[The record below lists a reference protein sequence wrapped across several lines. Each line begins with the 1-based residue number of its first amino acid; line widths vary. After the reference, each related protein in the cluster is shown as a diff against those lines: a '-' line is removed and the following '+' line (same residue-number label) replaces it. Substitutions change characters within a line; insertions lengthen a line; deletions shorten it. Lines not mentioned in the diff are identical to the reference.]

1 MVNTAESSTV
11 MADSNT
17 AAPSGD
23 AASTVAGSAANTAP
37 AASQAAATQAA
48 ARVSGAPRSAPRTK
62 ARIALVGTGGRS
74 EMYIRAIYGKHADTA
89 ELVAFSDVNPGR
101 VEYYQKLIQELGAPG
116 PVASFDPA
124 DLTAFIQ
131 ANSVDRVVVTTP
143 DYTHADY
150 IVEALNAGADVV
162 VEKPLTIDVDGCRR
176 ITKAVAETGRNV
188 VVTFNY
194 RYSPRN
200 SALKEIIQSG
210 VIGKVTSIDFS
221 WVLDTV
227 HGADYFRR
235 WHRDK
240 KNSGGLM
247 IHKAS
252 HHFDL
257 VNWWIDDA
265 PERVFASGG
274 LKFYGDK
281 NAAERGLGPR
291 PERGTPDVDAPS
303 GPKDPFALDLRDDER
318 LKALFLDN
326 EHYDGYR
333 RDQDVFTDGIT
344 IEDNLALVVE
354 YQGGPRLSYS
364 LNAHSPWE
372 GYRVAVNGTEGR
384 AELDVVERS
393 AVVSS
398 TDKKTVVDPSA
409 TPIEEDDAIRRNGE
423 RLVVQRHWEAA
434 YEVPI
439 VNGEGGHG
447 GGDALLL
454 SDLFNG
460 PGDDPLGRPSG
471 YLDGLRSVS
480 VGIAGNLSLET
491 TLPVRIEDLDLGADL
506 RRAQSANTPR
516 PRT

>member
-1 MVNTAESSTV
+1 MANTAETTPAAVASGPGT
-11 MADSNT
+11 AAGT
-17 AAPSGD
+17 ATAAAPS
-23 AASTVAGSAANTAP
+23 TAP
-37 AASQAAATQAA
+37 QGG
-48 ARVSGAPRSAPRTK
+48 RK
-62 ARIALVGTGGRS
+62 ARIALIGTGGRS
-74 EMYIRAIYGKHADTA
+74 EMYIRAIFGKHADTA

-101 VEYYQKLIQELGAPG
+101 VEFYQKLIQELGAPG
-116 PVASFDPA
+116 PVASFEPA
-124 DLTAFIQ
+124 ELTAFIQ
-131 ANSVDRVVVTTP
+131 ANNIDRIIVTTP

-150 IVEALNAGADVV
+150 IVEGLRAGADVV
-162 VEKPLTIDVDGCRR
+162 VEKPLTIDAESCRR
-176 ITKAVAETGRNV
+176 ITQAVQETGRNV

-210 VIGKVTSIDFS
+210 VIGKVTSVDFS

-235 WHRDK
+235 WHREK
-240 KNSGGLM
+240 KNSGGLL

-257 VNWWIDDA
+257 VNWWIDDV
-265 PERVFASGG
+265 PERIFASGG

-291 PERGTPDVDAPS
+291 PERGTPDADAPA
-303 GPKDPFALDLRDDER
+303 GEKDPFALDLREDER

-333 RDQDVFTDGIT
+333 RDQDVFTGGIT

-384 AELDVVERS
+384 AELEVVERA
-393 AVVSS
+393 AVLHS
-398 TDKKTVVDPSA
+398 TDQKTVVDPSA
-409 TPIEEDDAIRRNGE
+409 TPVEEEDAVRRNGE

-447 GGDALLL
+447 GGDELLL

-460 PGDDPLGRPSG
+460 PGEDPLGRPSG

-480 VGIAGNLSLET
+480 VGIAGNRSLET
-491 TLPVRIEDLDLGADL
+491 SLPVRVEDLDLGVDL
-506 RRAQSANTPR
+506 RRTK
-516 PRT
+516 

>member
-1 MVNTAESSTV
+1 MVNTAET
-11 MADSNT
+11 T
-17 AAPSGD
+17 
-23 AASTVAGSAANTAP
+23 SAA
-37 AASQAAATQAA
+37 AASQANAKDGGKT
-48 ARVSGAPRSAPRTK
+48 
-62 ARIALVGTGGRS
+62 RIALIGTGGRS
-74 EMYIRAIYGKHADTA
+74 EMYIRAIFGKHADTA

-101 VEYYQKLIQELGAPG
+101 VEFYQKLIRELGAPG
-116 PVASFDPA
+116 PVASAEPGE
-124 DLTAFIQ
+124 LTAFIQ
-131 ANSVDRVVVTTP
+131 ANGIDRIIVTTP
-143 DYTHADY
+143 DFTHADY
-150 IVEALNAGADVV
+150 IVEGLRAGADVV
-162 VEKPLTIDVDGCRR
+162 VEKPLTIDAEGCRR
-176 ITKAVAETGRNV
+176 ITQAVHETGRNV

-210 VIGKVTSIDFS
+210 VIGKVTSVDFS

-235 WHRDK
+235 WHREK
-240 KNSGGLM
+240 KNSGGLL

-257 VNWWIDDA
+257 VNWWIDDV

-291 PERGTPDVDAPS
+291 PERGTPDADAPA
-303 GPKDPFALDLRDDER
+303 GAKDPFALDLREDER

-333 RDQDVFTDGIT
+333 RDQDVFTAGIT

-384 AELDVVERS
+384 AELEVVERAAVLHS
-393 AVVSS
+393 A
-398 TDKKTVVDPSA
+398 DQKTVVDPSA
-409 TPIEEDDAIRRNGE
+409 TPVEEEDAVRRNGE

-447 GGDALLL
+447 GGDELLL

-460 PGDDPLGRPSG
+460 PGEDPLGRPSG

-480 VGIAGNLSLET
+480 VGIAGNRSLET
-491 TLPVRIEDLDLGADL
+491 SLPVRVEDLDLGVDL
-506 RRAQSANTPR
+506 RRTK
-516 PRT
+516 

>member
-1 MVNTAESSTV
+1 MVNTAESSS
-11 MADSNT
+11 AT
-17 AAPSGD
+17 AFTSAPLTGKAAED
-23 AASTVAGSAANTAP
+23 ARESAARESVAP
-37 AASQAAATQAA
+37 LT
-48 ARVSGAPRSAPRTK
+48 GARTK
-62 ARIALVGTGGRS
+62 ARIALIGTGGRS
-74 EMYIRAIYGKHADTA
+74 EMYIRAIFGKHADTA

-101 VEYYQKLIQELGAPG
+101 VEFYQKLIQELGAPA
-116 PVASFDPA
+116 PVASFAPA

-131 ANSVDRVVVTTP
+131 ANNIDRVVVTTP

-150 IVEALNAGADVV
+150 IVEALKAGADVV
-162 VEKPLTIDVDGCRR
+162 VEKPLTIDAEGCRR
-176 ITKAVAETGRNV
+176 ITKAVGETGRNV

-235 WHRDK
+235 WHREK
-240 KNSGGLM
+240 KNSGGLL

-257 VNWWIDDA
+257 VNWWLNDV

-291 PERGTPDVDAPS
+291 PERGTPDAGSPGIGDKTAE
-303 GPKDPFALDLRDDER
+303 KDPFALDLREDER

-333 RDQDVFTDGIT
+333 RDQDVFTGGIT

-384 AELDVVERS
+384 AELEVVERA
-393 AVVSS
+393 AVLNS
-398 TDKKTVVDPSA
+398 TDQKTVMDPSA
-409 TPIEEDDAIRRNGE
+409 TPVEEEDAVRRNGE
-423 RLVVQRHWEAA
+423 RLVVQRHWEQA

-439 VNGEGGHG
+439 INGEGGHG
-447 GGDALLL
+447 GGDELLL

-460 PGDDPLGRPSG
+460 PGEDPLGRPSG
-471 YLDGLRSVS
+471 YLDGIRSVS
-480 VGIAGNLSLET
+480 VGIAGNRSLESS
-491 TLPVRIEDLDLGADL
+491 LPVRIEDLDLGVDL
-506 RRAQSANTPR
+506 RRGA
-516 PRT
+516 

>member
-1 MVNTAESSTV
+1 MVNTAESTSAPEARSEAAHSTE
-11 MADSNT
+11 
-17 AAPSGD
+17 AA
-23 AASTVAGSAANTAP
+23 AAAGAP
-37 AASQAAATQAA
+37 ARQ
-48 ARVSGAPRSAPRTK
+48 GGK
-62 ARIALVGTGGRS
+62 ARIALIGTGGRS
-74 EMYIRAIYGKHADTA
+74 EMYIRAIFGKHADTA

-101 VEYYQKLIQELGAPG
+101 VEFYQKLIQELGAPG

-131 ANSVDRVVVTTP
+131 ANSIDRVVVTTP

-150 IVEALNAGADVV
+150 IVEALRAGADVV
-162 VEKPLTIDVDGCRR
+162 VEKPLTIDAEGCRR
-176 ITKAVAETGRNV
+176 ITQAVHETGRNV

-235 WHRDK
+235 WHREK
-240 KNSGGLM
+240 KNSGGLL

-257 VNWWIDDA
+257 VNWWIDDV

-291 PERGTPDVDAPS
+291 PDRGTPDADAPATAE
-303 GPKDPFALDLRDDER
+303 KDPFTLDLREDER

-333 RDQDVFTDGIT
+333 RDQDVFTGGIT

-384 AELDVVERS
+384 AELEVVERA
-393 AVVSS
+393 AVTSS

-447 GGDALLL
+447 GGDELLL

-460 PGDDPLGRPSG
+460 PGEDPLGRPSG

-480 VGIAGNLSLET
+480 VGIAGNRSLESS
-491 TLPVRIEDLDLGADL
+491 LPVRIEDLDLGVDL
-506 RRAQSANTPR
+506 RRGN
-516 PRT
+516 

>member
-1 MVNTAESSTV
+1 MVNTAESST
-11 MADSNT
+11 AGTAT
-17 AAPSGD
+17 AAADTSTALGT
-23 AASTVAGSAANTAP
+23 AAGH
-37 AASQAAATQAA
+37 
-48 ARVSGAPRSAPRTK
+48 GGK
-62 ARIALVGTGGRS
+62 ARIALIGTGGRS
-74 EMYIRAIYGKHADTA
+74 EMYIRAIFGRHADTA

-101 VEYYQKLIQELGAPG
+101 VEFYQQLIQELGAPG

-131 ANSVDRVVVTTP
+131 ANNIDRVIVTTP

-150 IVEALNAGADVV
+150 IVEGLRAGADVV
-162 VEKPLTIDVDGCRR
+162 VEKPLTIDAEGCRR
-176 ITKAVAETGRNV
+176 ITQAVHETGRNV

-235 WHRDK
+235 WHREK
-240 KNSGGLM
+240 KNSGGLL

-257 VNWWIDDA
+257 VNWWIDDV

-291 PERGTPDVDAPS
+291 PERGTPDADAPVT
-303 GPKDPFALDLRDDER
+303 GEKDPFTLDLREDER

-333 RDQDVFTDGIT
+333 RDQDVFTGGIT

-384 AELDVVERS
+384 AELEVVERA

-409 TPIEEDDAIRRNGE
+409 TPIEEEDAIRRNGE

-439 VNGEGGHG
+439 INGEGGHG
-447 GGDALLL
+447 GGDELLL

-460 PGDDPLGRPSG
+460 PGEDPLGRPSG

-480 VGIAGNLSLET
+480 VGIAGNRSLET
-491 TLPVRIEDLDLGADL
+491 SLPVRIEDLDLGVDL
-506 RRAQSANTPR
+506 RRGN
-516 PRT
+516 

>member
-1 MVNTAESSTV
+1 MVNTAESST
-11 MADSNT
+11 AAEAATT
-17 AAPSGD
+17 AAD
-23 AASTVAGSAANTAP
+23 T
-37 AASQAAATQAA
+37 AAAVGAA
-48 ARVSGAPRSAPRTK
+48 GRSGK
-62 ARIALVGTGGRS
+62 ARIALIGTGGRS
-74 EMYIRAIYGKHADTA
+74 EMYIRAIFGKHAETA
-89 ELVAFSDVNPGR
+89 ELVAFSDINPGR
-101 VEYYQKLIQELGAPG
+101 VEFYQKLIQELGAPG

-131 ANSVDRVVVTTP
+131 DNNIDRVVVTTP

-150 IVEALNAGADVV
+150 IVEALHAGADVV
-162 VEKPLTIDVDGCRR
+162 VEKPLTIDAEGCRR
-176 ITKAVAETGRNV
+176 ITQAVHETGRNV

-235 WHRDK
+235 WHREK
-240 KNSGGLM
+240 KNSGGLL

-257 VNWWIDDA
+257 VNWWIDDV

-291 PERGTPDVDAPS
+291 PERGTPDADAPVAAE
-303 GPKDPFALDLRDDER
+303 KDPFTLDLREDER

-333 RDQDVFTDGIT
+333 RDQDVFTGGIT

-384 AELDVVERS
+384 AELEVVERA
-393 AVVSS
+393 AVTSS

-447 GGDALLL
+447 GGDELLL

-460 PGDDPLGRPSG
+460 PGEDPLGRPSG

-480 VGIAGNLSLET
+480 VGIAGNRSLESS
-491 TLPVRIEDLDLGADL
+491 LPVRIEDLDLGVDL
-506 RRAQSANTPR
+506 RRGH
-516 PRT
+516 

>member
-1 MVNTAESSTV
+1 MVNVDTA
-11 MADSNT
+11 DL
-17 AAPSGD
+17 PP
-23 AASTVAGSAANTAP
+23 ASQPAGSP
-37 AASQAAATQAA
+37 AAAKEHGQQQ
-48 ARVSGAPRSAPRTK
+48 RR
-62 ARIALVGTGGRS
+62 ARIALIGTGGRS
-74 EMYIRAIYGKHADTA
+74 EMYIRAILGTHSDTA
-89 ELVAFSDVNPGR
+89 ELVALSDVNPGR
-101 VEYYQKLIQELGAPG
+101 VDYYQKLIGELGGTG
-116 PVASFDPA
+116 PVGSFEPVQ
-124 DLTAFIQ
+124 LTAFIKE
-131 ANSVDRVVVTTP
+131 NGIDRVIVTTP
-143 DYTHADY
+143 DYTHAGY
-150 IVEALNAGADVV
+150 IVEALEAGADVV
-162 VEKPLTIDVDGCRR
+162 VEKPLTIDADGCRR
-176 ITKAVAETGRNV
+176 ITAAVAATGRNV

-235 WHRDK
+235 WHREK
-240 KNSGGLM
+240 TNSGGLL

-257 VNWWIDDA
+257 VNWWIDDV

-281 NAAERGLGPR
+281 NAAERGLGAR
-291 PERGTPDVDAPS
+291 PERGTLEASNADGGA
-303 GPKDPFALDLRDDER
+303 KDPFVLDLRDDEKLR
-318 LKALFLDN
+318 ELYYEN
-326 EHYDGYR
+326 EHHDGYR
-333 RDQDVFTDGIT
+333 RDQDVFTAGIT
-344 IEDNLALVVE
+344 IEDNLALIVD
-354 YQGGPRLSYS
+354 YQGGPTLSYS

-384 AELDVVERS
+384 AELEVVERA

-409 TPIEEDDAIRRNGE
+409 TPVEEDDAVRRNGE

-439 VNGEGGHG
+439 INGEGGHG
-447 GGDALLL
+447 GGDILLL

-460 PGDDPLGRPSG
+460 PGEDPLGRPSG

-480 VGIAGNLSLET
+480 VGIAGNRSLES
-491 TLPVRIEDLDLGADL
+491 TLPVRIEDLDLGVDL
-506 RRAQSANTPR
+506 RRQP
-516 PRT
+516 

>member
-1 MVNTAESSTV
+1 MVNTAESSSAATV
-11 MADSNT
+11 SSAGAAAGTAT
-17 AAPSGD
+17 AA
-23 AASTVAGSAANTAP
+23 
-37 AASQAAATQAA
+37 AAAPGNGG
-48 ARVSGAPRSAPRTK
+48 R
-62 ARIALVGTGGRS
+62 ARIALIGTGGRS
-74 EMYIRAIYGKHADTA
+74 EMYIRAIFGNYASTA

-101 VEYYQKLIQELGAPG
+101 VEFYQKLIQELGAPG

-131 ANSVDRVVVTTP
+131 ANAIDRVVVTTP

-150 IVEALNAGADVV
+150 IVEALRAGADVV
-162 VEKPLTIDVDGCRR
+162 VEKPLTIDAEGCRR
-176 ITKAVAETGRNV
+176 ITQAVQETGRNV

-235 WHRDK
+235 WHREK
-240 KNSGGLM
+240 KNSGGLL

-257 VNWWIDDA
+257 VNWWIDDV

-291 PERGTPDVDAPS
+291 PDRGTPDADAPAAAE
-303 GPKDPFALDLRDDER
+303 KDPFTLDLREDER

-333 RDQDVFTDGIT
+333 RDQDVFTGGIT

-384 AELDVVERS
+384 AELEVVERA
-393 AVVSS
+393 AVTSS

-423 RLVVQRHWEAA
+423 RLVVQRHWESA

-447 GGDALLL
+447 GGDELLL

-460 PGDDPLGRPSG
+460 PGEDPLGRPSG

-480 VGIAGNLSLET
+480 VGIAGNRSLESS
-491 TLPVRIEDLDLGADL
+491 LPVRIEDLDLGVDL
-506 RRAQSANTPR
+506 RRGA
-516 PRT
+516 

>member
-1 MVNTAESSTV
+1 MVNTAETTPAAAASD
-11 MADSNT
+11 AGT
-17 AAPSGD
+17 AAGAD
-23 AASTVAGSAANTAP
+23 T
-37 AASQAAATQAA
+37 AAAA
-48 ARVSGAPRSAPRTK
+48 VAPGQRGK
-62 ARIALVGTGGRS
+62 ARIALIGTGGRS
-74 EMYIRAIYGKHADTA
+74 EMYIRAIFGKHADTA

-101 VEYYQKLIQELGAPG
+101 VEFYQKLIQELGAPG
-116 PVASFDPA
+116 PLASFDPA
-124 DLTAFIQ
+124 GLTSFVQ
-131 ANSVDRVVVTTP
+131 ANSIDRIIVTTP

-150 IVEALNAGADVV
+150 IVEGLRAGADVV
-162 VEKPLTIDVDGCRR
+162 VEKPLTIDAESCRR
-176 ITKAVAETGRNV
+176 IVQAVQETGRNV

-210 VIGKVTSIDFS
+210 VIGAVTSVDFS

-235 WHRDK
+235 WHREK
-240 KNSGGLM
+240 KNSGGLL

-257 VNWWIDDA
+257 VNWWIDDV

-291 PERGTPDVDAPS
+291 PERGTPDAGAPA
-303 GPKDPFALDLRDDER
+303 GEKDPFALDLREDDR

-333 RDQDVFTDGIT
+333 RDQDVFTGGIT

-384 AELDVVERS
+384 AELEVVERA
-393 AVVSS
+393 AVLHS
-398 TDKKTVVDPSA
+398 TDQKTVVDPSA
-409 TPIEEDDAIRRNGE
+409 TPVEEEDAVRRNGE

-447 GGDALLL
+447 GGDELLL

-460 PGDDPLGRPSG
+460 PGEDPLGRPSG

-480 VGIAGNLSLET
+480 VGIAGNRSLET
-491 TLPVRIEDLDLGADL
+491 SLPVRVEDLDLGVDL
-506 RRAQSANTPR
+506 RRGK
-516 PRT
+516 

>member
-1 MVNTAESSTV
+1 MVNTAETTS
-11 MADSNT
+11 
-17 AAPSGD
+17 AA
-23 AASTVAGSAANTAP
+23 AASHPG
-37 AASQAAATQAA
+37 AAA
-48 ARVSGAPRSAPRTK
+48 GK
-62 ARIALVGTGGRS
+62 ARIALIGTGGRS
-74 EMYIRAIYGKHADTA
+74 EMYIRAIFGKHADTA

-101 VEYYQKLIQELGAPG
+101 VEFYQKLIQELGAPG

-131 ANSVDRVVVTTP
+131 ANNIDRVIVTTP

-150 IVEALNAGADVV
+150 IVEGLRAGADVV
-162 VEKPLTIDVDGCRR
+162 VEKPLTIDAEGCRR
-176 ITKAVAETGRNV
+176 ITQAVHETGRNV

-235 WHRDK
+235 WHREK
-240 KNSGGLM
+240 KNSGGLL

-257 VNWWIDDA
+257 VNWWIDDV

-291 PERGTPDVDAPS
+291 PERGTPDADAPEA
-303 GPKDPFALDLRDDER
+303 GRDPFALDLREDER

-333 RDQDVFTDGIT
+333 RDQDVFTGGIT

-384 AELDVVERS
+384 VELEVVERA
-393 AVVSS
+393 AVLHS

-409 TPIEEDDAIRRNGE
+409 TPVEEEDAVRRNGE

-447 GGDALLL
+447 GGDDLLL

-460 PGDDPLGRPSG
+460 PGEDPLGRPSG

-480 VGIAGNLSLET
+480 VGIAGNQSLET
-491 TLPVRIEDLDLGADL
+491 SLPVRIDDLDLGADL
-506 RRAQSANTPR
+506 RRGK
-516 PRT
+516 

>member
-1 MVNTAESSTV
+1 MVNTAESSSAVATG
-11 MADSNT
+11 AAT
-17 AAPSGD
+17 AAAP
-23 AASTVAGSAANTAP
+23 TANN
-37 AASQAAATQAA
+37 
-48 ARVSGAPRSAPRTK
+48 GGK
-62 ARIALVGTGGRS
+62 ARIALIGTGGRS
-74 EMYIRAIYGKHADTA
+74 EMYIRAIFGNYAHAA

-101 VEYYQKLIQELGAPG
+101 VEFYQKLIQELGAPG
-116 PVASFDPA
+116 PISTFDPSE
-124 DLTAFIQ
+124 LTAFIQ
-131 ANSVDRVVVTTP
+131 ANAIDRIVVTTP

-150 IVEALNAGADVV
+150 IVEGLRAGADVV
-162 VEKPLTIDVDGCRR
+162 VEKPLTIDAEGCRR
-176 ITKAVAETGRNV
+176 ITTAVKETGRNV

-235 WHRDK
+235 WHREK
-240 KNSGGLM
+240 KNSGGLL

-257 VNWWIDDA
+257 VNWWIDDV

-291 PERGTPDVDAPS
+291 PDRGTPDADAPAAAE
-303 GPKDPFALDLRDDER
+303 KDPFTLDLREDER

-333 RDQDVFTDGIT
+333 RDQDVFTGGIT

-384 AELDVVERS
+384 AELEVVERA
-393 AVVSS
+393 AVTSS

-409 TPIEEDDAIRRNGE
+409 TPVEEDDAIRRNGE

-447 GGDALLL
+447 GGDELLL

-460 PGDDPLGRPSG
+460 PGEDPLGRPSG

-480 VGIAGNLSLET
+480 VGIAGNQSLESS
-491 TLPVRIEDLDLGADL
+491 LPVRIEDLDLGVDL
-506 RRAQSANTPR
+506 RRGK
-516 PRT
+516 

>member
-1 MVNTAESSTV
+1 MVNTAESTS
-11 MADSNT
+11 A
-17 AAPSGD
+17 SG
-23 AASTVAGSAANTAP
+23 ARSESAESIGAAP
-37 AASQAAATQAA
+37 AA
-48 ARVSGAPRSAPRTK
+48 GASAHQGGR
-62 ARIALVGTGGRS
+62 ARIALIGTGGRS
-74 EMYIRAIYGKHADTA
+74 EMYIRAIFGRHADTA
-89 ELVAFSDVNPGR
+89 ELIAFSDVNPGR
-101 VEYYQKLIQELGAPG
+101 VEFYQQLIQELGAPG

-131 ANSVDRVVVTTP
+131 ANNIDRVIVTTP

-150 IVEALNAGADVV
+150 IVEGLRAGADVV
-162 VEKPLTIDVDGCRR
+162 VEKPLTIDAEGCRR
-176 ITKAVAETGRNV
+176 VTQAVQETGRNV

-200 SALKEIIQSG
+200 SALKEVIQSG

-221 WVLDTV
+221 WVLDTA

-235 WHRDK
+235 WHREK
-240 KNSGGLM
+240 KNSGGLL

-257 VNWWIDDA
+257 VNWWIDDV

-291 PERGTPDVDAPS
+291 PERGTPDADAPAHE
-303 GPKDPFALDLRDDER
+303 KDPFALDLREDQR

-326 EHYDGYR
+326 EHFDGYR
-333 RDQDVFTDGIT
+333 RDQDVFTEGIT

-384 AELDVVERS
+384 AELEVVERA
-393 AVVSS
+393 AVLS

-409 TPIEEDDAIRRNGE
+409 TPIEEDDPIRRTGE

-447 GGDALLL
+447 GGDDLLL

-460 PGDDPLGRPSG
+460 PAEDPLGRPSG

-480 VGIAGNLSLET
+480 VGIAGNRSLESS
-491 TLPVRIEDLDLGADL
+491 LPVRIEDLDLGVDL
-506 RRAQSANTPR
+506 RRGK
-516 PRT
+516 

>member
-1 MVNTAESSTV
+1 MVNTAEST
-11 MADSNT
+11 T
-17 AAPSGD
+17 AEE
-23 AASTVAGSAANTAP
+23 ASP
-37 AASQAAATQAA
+37 AAAAVGAA
-48 ARVSGAPRSAPRTK
+48 GRNGK
-62 ARIALVGTGGRS
+62 ARIALIGTGGRS
-74 EMYIRAIYGKHADTA
+74 EMYIRAIFGRHAETA

-101 VEYYQKLIQELGAPG
+101 VEFYQKLIQELGAPG

-124 DLTAFIQ
+124 ELTAFIQ
-131 ANSVDRVVVTTP
+131 GNNIDRVVVTTP

-150 IVEALNAGADVV
+150 IVESLRAGADVV
-162 VEKPLTIDVDGCRR
+162 VEKPLTIDAEGCRR
-176 ITKAVAETGRNV
+176 ITEAVHETGRNV

-235 WHRDK
+235 WHREK
-240 KNSGGLM
+240 KNSGGLL

-257 VNWWIDDA
+257 VNWWINDV

-291 PERGTPDVDAPS
+291 PERGTPDADAPATAD
-303 GPKDPFALDLRDDER
+303 KDPFTLDLREDER

-326 EHYDGYR
+326 EHFDGYR
-333 RDQDVFTDGIT
+333 RDQDVFTGGIT

-384 AELDVVERS
+384 AELEVVERA
-393 AVVSS
+393 AVHSS
-398 TDKKTVVDPSA
+398 TDRKTVVDPSA

-447 GGDALLL
+447 GGDELLL

-460 PGDDPLGRPSG
+460 PGEDPLGRPSG

-480 VGIAGNLSLET
+480 VGIAGNRSLESS
-491 TLPVRIEDLDLGADL
+491 LPVRIEDLDLGADL
-506 RRAQSANTPR
+506 RRGN
-516 PRT
+516 

>member
-1 MVNTAESSTV
+1 MGNTANTV
-11 MADSNT
+11 NPGSAVAPDDATVDDRTADEAT
-17 AAPSGD
+17 AD
-23 AASTVAGSAANTAP
+23 AA
-37 AASQAAATQAA
+37 
-48 ARVSGAPRSAPRTK
+48 RSANPARK
-62 ARIALVGTGGRS
+62 ARIALIGTGGRS
-74 EMYIRAIYGKHADTA
+74 EMYIRAIFGKHSDTA

-101 VEYYQKLIQELGAPG
+101 VEFYQKLIQELGAPG
-116 PVASFDPA
+116 PVAAFDPA
-124 DLTAFIQ
+124 ELTAFIRD
-131 ANSVDRVVVTTP
+131 NDIDRVVVTTP

-150 IVEALNAGADVV
+150 IVEGLEAGADVV
-162 VEKPLTIDVDGCRR
+162 VEKPLTIDAEGCRR
-176 ITKAVAETGRNV
+176 ITKAVEETGRNV

-235 WHRDK
+235 WHREK
-240 KNSGGLM
+240 KNSGGLL

-257 VNWWIDDA
+257 VNWWIDDV

-274 LKFYGDK
+274 LRFYGDR

-291 PERGTPDVDAPS
+291 PERGTPDAGAS
-303 GPKDPFALDLRDDER
+303 AAGTGTAERDPFALDLREDER

-326 EHYDGYR
+326 EHFDGYR
-333 RDQDVFTDGIT
+333 RDQDVFTAGIT
-344 IEDNLALVVE
+344 IEDNLALVVD
-354 YQGGPRLSYS
+354 YQGGPTLSYS

-384 AELDVVERS
+384 AELEVVERA
-393 AVVSS
+393 AVVHS

-409 TPIEEDDAIRRNGE
+409 TPVEEEDAVRRNGE
-423 RLVVQRHWEAA
+423 RLVVQRHWEPA

-447 GGDALLL
+447 GGDELLL

-460 PGDDPLGRPSG
+460 PGEDPLGRPSG

-480 VGIAGNLSLET
+480 VGIAGNASLESG
-491 TLPVRIEDLDLGADL
+491 LPVRTADLDLGADL
-506 RRAQSANTPR
+506 RRGA
-516 PRT
+516 

>member
-1 MVNTAESSTV
+1 MVNTAETTP
-11 MADSNT
+11 A
-17 AAPSGD
+17 AAPS
-23 AASTVAGSAANTAP
+23 
-37 AASQAAATQAA
+37 
-48 ARVSGAPRSAPRTK
+48 ARQRDGQK
-62 ARIALVGTGGRS
+62 ARLALIGTGGRS

-89 ELVAFSDVNPGR
+89 ELVAFSDLNPGR
-101 VEYYQKLIQELGAPG
+101 VEFYQKLIQELGAPG
-116 PVASFDPA
+116 PVASFNPA

-131 ANSVDRVVVTTP
+131 ANAIDRVIVTTP

-150 IVEALNAGADVV
+150 IVEGLGAGADVV
-162 VEKPLTIDVDGCRR
+162 VEKPLTIDAESCRR
-176 ITKAVAETGRNV
+176 IVQAVHETGRNV

-210 VIGKVTSIDFS
+210 VIGKVTSVDFS

-235 WHRDK
+235 WHREK
-240 KNSGGLM
+240 KNSGGLL

-257 VNWWIDDA
+257 VNWWIDDV

-274 LKFYGDK
+274 LKFYGDR
-281 NAAERGLGPR
+281 NAVERGLGPR
-291 PERGTPDVDAPS
+291 PERGTPDAGAS
-303 GPKDPFALDLRDDER
+303 TGGKDPFALDLREDER

-333 RDQDVFTDGIT
+333 RDQDVFTGGIT

-372 GYRVAVNGTEGR
+372 GYKVAVNGTEGR
-384 AELDVVERS
+384 AELEVVERA
-393 AVVSS
+393 AVLHS

-409 TPIEEDDAIRRNGE
+409 TPIEEEDAVRRNGE
-423 RLVVQRHWEAA
+423 RLVVQRHWEPA

-460 PGDDPLGRPSG
+460 PGEDPLGRPSG

-480 VGIAGNLSLET
+480 VGIAGNRSLESS
-491 TLPVRIEDLDLGADL
+491 LPVRVEDLDLGVDL
-506 RRAQSANTPR
+506 RRGK
-516 PRT
+516 

>member
-1 MVNTAESSTV
+1 MVNTAESSPAV
-11 MADSNT
+11 AT
-17 AAPSGD
+17 APG
-23 AASTVAGSAANTAP
+23 AGSG
-37 AASQAAATQAA
+37 
-48 ARVSGAPRSAPRTK
+48 RK
-62 ARIALVGTGGRS
+62 ARFALIGTGGRS
-74 EMYIRAIYGKHADTA
+74 EMYIRAIFGKHSDTA

-101 VEYYQKLIQELGAPG
+101 VEFYQKLIQELGAPG
-116 PVASFDPA
+116 PIASFDPA
-124 DLTAFIQ
+124 DLTSFIQ
-131 ANSVDRVVVTTP
+131 ANNIDRVVVTTP

-150 IVEALNAGADVV
+150 IVEGLRAGADVV
-162 VEKPLTIDVDGCRR
+162 VEKPLTIDADGCRR
-176 ITKAVAETGRNV
+176 ITQAVHETGRNV

-235 WHRDK
+235 WHREK
-240 KNSGGLM
+240 KNSGGLL

-257 VNWWIDDA
+257 VNWWIDDV

-274 LKFYGDK
+274 LKFYGDR
-281 NAAERGLGPR
+281 NAAERGLGAR
-291 PERGTPDVDAPS
+291 PERGTPDADAPA
-303 GPKDPFALDLRDDER
+303 GGKDPFTLDLREDER

-333 RDQDVFTDGIT
+333 RDQDVFTGGIT

-384 AELDVVERS
+384 AELEVVERA
-393 AVVSS
+393 AVLHS

-409 TPIEEDDAIRRNGE
+409 TPVEEEDAIRRNGE

-447 GGDALLL
+447 GGDELLL

-460 PGDDPLGRPSG
+460 PGEDPLGRPSG

-480 VGIAGNLSLET
+480 VGIAGNRSLESS
-491 TLPVRIEDLDLGADL
+491 LPVRIEDLDLGVDL
-506 RRAQSANTPR
+506 RRSK
-516 PRT
+516 

>member
-1 MVNTAESSTV
+1 MVNTAETTPAAVASGPGT
-11 MADSNT
+11 AAGT
-17 AAPSGD
+17 ATAAAPSTKLQG
-23 AASTVAGSAANTAP
+23 G
-37 AASQAAATQAA
+37 
-48 ARVSGAPRSAPRTK
+48 RK
-62 ARIALVGTGGRS
+62 ARIALIGTGGRS
-74 EMYIRAIYGKHADTA
+74 EMYIRAIFGKHADTA

-101 VEYYQKLIQELGAPG
+101 VEFYQKLIQELGAPG

-124 DLTAFIQ
+124 DLTAFIH
-131 ANSVDRVVVTTP
+131 ANNIDRVIVTTP

-150 IVEALNAGADVV
+150 IVEGLRAGADVV
-162 VEKPLTIDVDGCRR
+162 VEKPLTIDAEGCRR
-176 ITKAVAETGRNV
+176 ITQAVHETGRNV

-235 WHRDK
+235 WHREK
-240 KNSGGLM
+240 KNSGGLL

-257 VNWWIDDA
+257 VNWWINDV

-291 PERGTPDVDAPS
+291 PERGTPDADAPNAA
-303 GPKDPFALDLRDDER
+303 KDPFALDLREDER

-333 RDQDVFTDGIT
+333 RDQDVFTGGIT

-372 GYRVAVNGTEGR
+372 GYRVAVNGTDGR
-384 AELDVVERS
+384 AELEVVERA
-393 AVVSS
+393 AVLHS
-398 TDKKTVVDPSA
+398 TDQKTVVDPSA
-409 TPIEEDDAIRRNGE
+409 TPVEEEDAVRRNGE

-447 GGDALLL
+447 GGDELLL

-460 PGDDPLGRPSG
+460 PGEDPLGRPSG

-480 VGIAGNLSLET
+480 VGIAGNRSLET
-491 TLPVRIEDLDLGADL
+491 SLPVRVEDLDLGVDL
-506 RRAQSANTPR
+506 RRGK
-516 PRT
+516 

>member
-1 MVNTAESSTV
+1 MVNTAEPSSAAAVSGPGAAAGT
-11 MADSNT
+11 AT
-17 AAPSGD
+17 AAAP
-23 AASTVAGSAANTAP
+23 ASTG
-37 AASQAAATQAA
+37 
-48 ARVSGAPRSAPRTK
+48 GK
-62 ARIALVGTGGRS
+62 ARIALIGTGGRS
-74 EMYIRAIYGKHADTA
+74 EMYIRAIFGKHADTA

-101 VEYYQKLIQELGAPG
+101 VEFYQKLIQELGAPG

-124 DLTAFIQ
+124 DLTAFIH
-131 ANSVDRVVVTTP
+131 ANAIDRVVVTTP

-150 IVEALNAGADVV
+150 IVEALRAGADVV
-162 VEKPLTIDVDGCRR
+162 VEKPLTIDAEGCRR
-176 ITKAVAETGRNV
+176 ITKAVHETGRNV

-235 WHRDK
+235 WHREK
-240 KNSGGLM
+240 KNSGGLL

-257 VNWWIDDA
+257 VNWWIDDV

-291 PERGTPDVDAPS
+291 PERGTPDADAPATAE
-303 GPKDPFALDLRDDER
+303 KDPFTLDLREDER

-333 RDQDVFTDGIT
+333 RDQDVFTGGIT

-384 AELDVVERS
+384 AELEVVERA
-393 AVVSS
+393 AVTSS

-447 GGDALLL
+447 GGDELLL

-460 PGDDPLGRPSG
+460 PGEDPLGRPSG

-480 VGIAGNLSLET
+480 VGIAGNRSLESS
-491 TLPVRIEDLDLGADL
+491 LPVRIEDLDLGVDL
-506 RRAQSANTPR
+506 RRGA
-516 PRT
+516 

>member
-1 MVNTAESSTV
+1 MVNTAESSP
-11 MADSNT
+11 A
-17 AAPSGD
+17 
-23 AASTVAGSAANTAP
+23 VAT
-37 AASQAAATQAA
+37 
-48 ARVSGAPRSAPRTK
+48 GAHPGNGGK
-62 ARIALVGTGGRS
+62 ARFALIGTGGRS
-74 EMYIRAIYGKHADTA
+74 EMYIRAIFGKHADTA

-101 VEYYQKLIQELGAPG
+101 VEFYQKLIQELGAPG
-116 PVASFDPA
+116 PIASFDPK
-124 DLTAFIQ
+124 DLTAFVQ
-131 ANSVDRVVVTTP
+131 ANNIDRVVVTTP
-143 DYTHADY
+143 DYTHADF
-150 IVEALNAGADVV
+150 IVEGLRAGADVV
-162 VEKPLTIDVDGCRR
+162 VEKPLTIDAEGCRR
-176 ITKAVAETGRNV
+176 ITQAVQETGRNV

-235 WHRDK
+235 WHREK
-240 KNSGGLM
+240 KNSGGLL

-257 VNWWIDDA
+257 VNWWIDDV

-274 LKFYGDK
+274 LKFYGDT
-281 NAAERGLGPR
+281 NAAERGLGAR
-291 PERGTPDVDAPS
+291 PERGTPAADTPA
-303 GPKDPFALDLRDDER
+303 GERDPFALDLREDER

-333 RDQDVFTDGIT
+333 RDQDVFTGGIT

-384 AELDVVERS
+384 AELEVVERA
-393 AVVSS
+393 AVLHS

-409 TPIEEDDAIRRNGE
+409 TPVEEEDAVRRNGE
-423 RLVVQRHWEAA
+423 RLVVQRHWEPA

-460 PGDDPLGRPSG
+460 PGEDPLGRPSG

-480 VGIAGNLSLET
+480 VGIAGNRSLESA
-491 TLPVRIEDLDLGADL
+491 LPVRIEDLDLGVDL
-506 RRAQSANTPR
+506 RRAP
-516 PRT
+516 